1 MPQKKNPDVCELTRG
16 ATGRLYGN
24 LMSLLTVL
32 KGLPL
37 TYNRDLQHDKEPV
50 FDTVDT
56 LLPLLHVTAAMLGD
70 IKINEHRAADAVSD
84 PMLLATDVA
93 DYLVLKGLPFRQAH
107 EVVGKLVAES
117 LRRECPLPDLPLDVF
132 HDASDRFE
140 PDVKDIFT
148 VSRSLDKRTA
158 YGATAPQR
166 VKEQLQRW
174 QDLPQNA
181 ADAL

>member
-1 MPQKKNPDVCELTRG
+1 
-16 ATGRLYGN
+16 
-24 LMSLLTVL
+24 VL

-70 IKINEHRAADAVSD
+70 VTLNEQRAAQAVSD

-117 LRRECPLPDLPLDVF
+117 LRRDCPLPDLPFAVF
-132 HDASDRFE
+132 QDACDRFE
-140 PDVKDIFT
+140 PDVKEIFSVT
-148 VSRSLDKRTA
+148 RSLEKRTA
-158 YGATAPQR
+158 YGATAPRR

-174 QDLPQNA
+174 KDLLQDEGGASQ
-181 ADAL
+181 